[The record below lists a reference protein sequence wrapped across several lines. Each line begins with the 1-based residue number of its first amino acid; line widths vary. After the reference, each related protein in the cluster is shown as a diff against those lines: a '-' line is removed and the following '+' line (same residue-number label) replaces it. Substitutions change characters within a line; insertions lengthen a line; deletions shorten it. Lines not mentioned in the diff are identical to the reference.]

1 MHNRKQFRFGIAIIG
16 LSIFPAASLAQ
27 QQPPPLTVKQLKDNV
42 YWGQGGAGGNTGI
55 IIGQNGVIVIDAKT
69 TPDSAKDMLAQIA
82 KITPKPVTHVI
93 LTHSDLDHVNGLA
106 AFPQGITIIA
116 HENNKKEQEKA
127 LAAGG
132 RGAPPADRLP
142 TQVVTKNK
150 ETMKIEGVNVTLL
163 HWAPA
168 HTSGDLVVYLP
179 NEKIVFTG
187 DIIATQRPDPLIHLE
202 KNGTAEGWIQTTK
215 GMVGLNADTYVP
227 GHGELQT
234 KADIQKRLKDAE
246 ERVAKIKQMV
256 AQGKSLEDVRKAFG
270 EPEPAAPV
278 PGRGPVFPT
287 FTETTYKELTNKS

>member
-16 LSIFPAASLAQ
+16 LSIFPPASLAQ

-150 ETMKIEGVNVTLL
+150 ETMKIDGVNVTLL